1 MDHHGNRAARREERG
16 DQGDP
21 RVRKV
26 SDGVTSREE
35 GKTKKGGRNRE
46 RRKEEERR
54 EEKGE
59 DEGDGKSKGEA
70 SNRVGRNDRLGCGRE
85 EMDAREWRGG
95 QKVGSNQDQSGFLDQ
110 EV

>member
-1 MDHHGNRAARREERG
+1 MATGRRVEKKEETKG
-16 DQGDP
+16 IQGQEKSVTESLAGRKERP
-21 RVRKV
+21 RRV
-26 SDGVTSREE
+26 GETEEE
-35 GKTKKGGRNRE
+35 G
-46 RRKEEERR
+46 RKEERR

-59 DEGDGKSKGEA
+59 DEGDGRSKGEA
-70 SNRVGRNDRLGCGRE
+70 SKRVGRNDRLGCGRE

>member
-1 MDHHGNRAARREERG
+1 MDHHGNRAARS
-16 DQGDP
+16 P

-26 SDGVTSREE
+26 SDGVTRREE

-46 RRKEEERR
+46 RRKEERR

>member
-1 MDHHGNRAARREERG
+1 MTESLAG
-16 DQGDP
+16 
-21 RVRKV
+21 
-26 SDGVTSREE
+26 
-35 GKTKKGGRNRE
+35 
-46 RRKEEERR
+46 RKERPRRVGETEKEGRKEERR